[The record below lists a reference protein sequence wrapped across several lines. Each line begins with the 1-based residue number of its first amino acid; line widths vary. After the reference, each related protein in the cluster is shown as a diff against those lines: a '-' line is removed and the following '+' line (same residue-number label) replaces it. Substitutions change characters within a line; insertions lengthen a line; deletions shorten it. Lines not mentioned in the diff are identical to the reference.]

1 MLAYLKGIITEV
13 TESSVYIEVSGI
25 AYEVFIAASIL
36 GQGIK
41 MNEPV
46 KIYVYDHIK
55 EDAHD
60 LYGFVSREEKEL
72 FKKLISVSGIG
83 PKGAMNI
90 FNLYQADEVIQIIL
104 NQDSKALGKVS
115 GIGPKTAQR
124 IILELKD
131 AMGKIAALSMET
143 LPIFT
148 EPTQHIKGE
157 AIEALEALG
166 YAASDAKKAVEAIWN
181 YEDSVET
188 VIKKALSLLMS

>member
-13 TESSVYIEVSGI
+13 TESSIYIEVGGVG
-25 AYEVFIAASIL
+25 YEVFIAASIL

-41 MNEPV
+41 MNEPL

-60 LYGFVSREEKEL
+60 LYGFVARDEKEL

-90 FNLYQADEVIQIIL
+90 FNLYKADEVIQIIIS
-104 NQDSKALGKVS
+104 QDSKALGKVS

-143 LPIFT
+143 LPILT
-148 EPTQHIKGE
+148 EPTAHVKGE
-157 AIEALEALG
+157 AMEALEALG
-166 YAASDAKKAVEAIWN
+166 YGAGDAKKAVEAIWN

-188 VIKKALSLLMS
+188 VIKKSLALLMG

>member
-1 MLAYLKGIITEV
+1 MLAYIKGIITEV
-13 TESSVYIEVSGI
+13 TETSVYVEIAGI
-25 AYEVFIAASIL
+25 AYEVYIAASIL
-36 GQGIK
+36 GRGMK
-41 MNEPV
+41 MNEEV

-60 LYGFVSREEKEL
+60 LYGFTSREEKEL

-104 NQDSKALGKVS
+104 NQDSKALGKVT

-131 AMGKIAALSMET
+131 AIGKIAALSLDT

-166 YAASDAKKAVEAIWN
+166 YGQTDAKKAVEAIWN
-181 YEDSVET
+181 YEDSVED